1 MGVANLNEEELARAL
16 HAADQDAGKAV
27 GWPTSVGYSDIN
39 EAGRR
44 YYMFQA
50 RALLAK
56 YDVRPTPAVSVEQ
69 TATPLGY
76 RLDFT
81 IDVGF
86 GEADPDRIMAIFRDD
101 MAKVLAA
108 RKPGRPL

>member
-16 HAADQDAGKAV
+16 HAANIDAVKEQ
-27 GWPTSVGYSDIN
+27 GWPVAEWPVLM
-39 EAGRR
+39 EASRR
-44 YYMFQA
+44 TYMAQA

-76 RLDFT
+76 RLAFT